1 MKRSLRWI
9 AIGLGSLLGLVAIAY
24 SVAYILSERVL
35 RRTYT
40 IPAVTLSIPT
50 DPVSVAEGK
59 RLATVR
65 GCVGACHGKEGQ
77 GRVLLDELMIARV
90 VAPNLT
96 AAVRMYSDAE
106 LAVIIRNGIRPDGR
120 SMVIMPS
127 AAFVGLTD
135 GDLGRIIAFLKS
147 LPAASG
153 LEPSVSIGPFGRV
166 GLAVGRFK
174 VEAQFIAEAIPP
186 PEATSEEAANGR
198 YLARTICAHCHG
210 TDLRGV
216 SVPNPSPNLQV
227 VAAYSPEAFTQLMRT
242 GVALGG
248 RNLETMSPW
257 ARKLLSQL
265 TDAEIAA
272 LYSYLHTMPDPAH
285 N

>member
-1 MKRSLRWI
+1 MKRSPRWI
-9 AIGLGSLLGLVAIAY
+9 AIGLGSLLGLVVIAY
-24 SVAYILSERVL
+24 CVAYLLSERAL
-35 RRTYT
+35 RRTYA

-50 DPVSVAEGK
+50 DPASVAEGQ

-65 GCVGACHGKEGQ
+65 GCVGACHGKEGE

-96 AAVRMYSDAE
+96 AAVRKYSDAE
-106 LAVIIRNGIRPDGR
+106 LAVIIRNGVRPDGR

-127 AAFVGLTD
+127 AAFVGITD
-135 GDLGRIIAFLKS
+135 GDLGRIIAFLRS
-147 LPAASG
+147 LPAATG
-153 LEPSVSIGPFGRV
+153 PEPSVSIGPLGRV

-186 PEATSEEAANGR
+186 PEATSEEATHGR

-216 SVPNPSPNLQV
+216 SVPNPSPSLQI